1 MAKGRW
7 VAPAARHQAPP
18 VASIPLPVEMP
29 AEATWA
35 MVGEALRR
43 LEFYTETLKPSFLQE
58 CLTLTKSI
66 RFGERAGEFRFRVGE
81 REVVGYSYA
90 PPSVNLPTKL
100 YEMKCNR
107 CMPAWACVHV
117 AAVTVALGSQV
128 PEIKAVLSTPGWA
141 MALTPLL
148 EETAPKKAPPPPPSP
163 DDRGVEPGLIR
174 YVLKAG
180 EPNDLLG
187 GARLSSAFLQRSLVR
202 APRKAGY
209 DPIVTKFPASL
220 SEAAQKI
227 DTISDVDREID
238 ELAQQIE
245 LLEDLVR
252 YNPAGLGRA
261 AASLRSL
268 ESQWMALL
276 PQVAEVYVG
285 EVRVR
290 VSPDP
295 ITIRLE
301 VEDGKE
307 GQLRLRWLPQV
318 KALVPIG
325 RGYLQTQDDVL
336 RPVAANTHPGVIRL
350 LQGQMPRVPAE
361 QIEDFLERFIPSV
374 RVPLE
379 LRTRHLRAL
388 PAGAV
393 PPRPRLIVTTQ
404 NGALSLEPRFAYAI
418 GEAVAEIAA
427 DDLRPLLR
435 VEGATGKYKVVNR
448 DPHAEAALV
457 RALSDAGF
465 RASSLGEDAAL
476 DFLLEGLPK
485 VQAIGFEVFVDQGA
499 QRMAP
504 KGKLDPQIRVGS
516 GLDWFD
522 LKVSFTHD
530 GQEVSAEAVLA
541 SWREGRK
548 YHKLPDGQMLRLPES
563 WLARHAGTLG
573 ELQDVR
579 AASGNKMSAF
589 AAPLVAELLEE
600 AGESKALARWKE
612 IARKVLDFDGV
623 PEWPIP
629 PGVQA
634 EPREYQKRGFHW
646 LVWLRDLDLGG
657 VLADDMGLGKTLQTL
672 LLLFDTHGDPDGPPS
687 LVVAPTSVVH
697 NWAAEAQ
704 KFVPDLRIYIHHG
717 SNRETKLPR
726 TGVDLIV
733 TSYALLRY
741 DEKIFTRD
749 RFRYVVLDEAQ
760 MIKNPDS
767 QIAAICQRLQSDHRL
782 ALTGTPLE
790 NNLVELWSIYQFLMP
805 GFFGTRQS
813 FAGRYA
819 TAVHKQQN
827 IEALATLRK
836 RIRPFIL
843 RRRKEEVATELPP
856 RTEQVL
862 YCELGAQQ
870 RRLYE
875 QVKATFREQ
884 VMARIESTGGVGG
897 ATIQILEALMRLRQA
912 CCDPRL
918 LPFEEARRSTSS
930 AKRSLLRDTLE
941 EIVAE
946 GHRTLI
952 FSQWPSLLRLVEE
965 DLRALDLT
973 WLYLDGHTKD
983 RKQLV
988 DRWNRPDG
996 PPVFLISL
1004 KAGGVGLNLTGADHV
1019 IHLDP
1024 WWNPAVERQATD
1036 RAHRIGQ
1043 TKPVVVYKLVAR
1055 DTVEEKILEL
1065 QARKQAL
1072 FDATVDAEKMLTESL
1087 TREDLESVFAPSGP
1101 TESVGT
1107 DLAEESG
1114 VELDSPLAGVLT
1126 PLRAPGE
1133 RGGGNGERGGGG
1145 NGERGGN
1152 GGSGGGS
1159 RARPPRRRTRGGGGG
1174 GGGRPNPPTPQ
1185 S

>member
-7 VAPAARHQAPP
+7 VAPAARHNAPP

-58 CLTLTKSI
+58 CLALTKAI

-81 REVVGYSYA
+81 REVVGFSYA

-128 PEIKAVLSTPGWA
+128 PEIRGVLTTPGWA

-148 EETAPKKAPPPPPSP
+148 EETAPKKAAPPAAGATPG
-163 DDRGVEPGLIR
+163 DDRGVEPGHIR

-187 GARLSSAFLQRSLVR
+187 NARLSSAFLQRSLVR
-202 APRKAGY
+202 APRKVGY
-209 DPIVTKFPASL
+209 DPVVTKFPATL
-220 SEAAQKI
+220 AEAAQKI
-227 DTISDVDREID
+227 DTISDVDRAID
-238 ELAQQIE
+238 ELAQQVE

-268 ESQWMALL
+268 EMQWMALL
-276 PQVAEVYVG
+276 PQTAEVFVG
-285 EVRVR
+285 EARVR
-290 VSPDP
+290 VVGEP
-295 ITIRLE
+295 ISIRLE

-307 GQLRLRWLPQV
+307 GQLRLRWLPAV
-318 KALVPIG
+318 KALVPLG
-325 RGYLQTQDDVL
+325 RGYVLTQDDLL
-336 RPVAANTHPGVIRL
+336 RPLAANTHPGVIRL

-361 QIEDFLERFIPSV
+361 QIDDFLERFSPSV

-393 PPRPRLIVTTQ
+393 PPKPRLIVTTQ
-404 NGALSLEPRFAYAI
+404 NGALTIEPRFAYAL

-448 DPHAEAALV
+448 DPEAEGTLLV
-457 RALSDAGF
+457 KLAEAGF
-465 RASSLGEDAAL
+465 RTGNLGEEAAL
-476 DFLLEGLPK
+476 DFLLEGLP
-485 VQAIGFEVFVDQGA
+485 QAQALGFEVFVDA
-499 QRMAP
+499 SAKRMTP
-504 KGKLDPQIRVGS
+504 KGKLDPQIKVGS

-522 LKVSFTHD
+522 LKVSFTHE
-530 GQEVSAEAVLA
+530 GQEVSVEAVLA

-548 YHKLPDGQMLRLPES
+548 YHKLPDGQVFRLPES

-589 AAPLVAELLEE
+589 AAPLVADLLEE
-600 AGESKALARWKE
+600 AGQSKALGRWKE
-612 IARKVLDFDGV
+612 IARKVLDFEGV

-672 LLLFDTHGDPDGPPS
+672 LLLYDTHGDPEGHPS

-697 NWAAEAQ
+697 NWAAEAE
-704 KFVPDLRIYIHHG
+704 KFVPDLRVYIHHG
-717 SNRETKLPR
+717 PNRLDKLPR
-726 TGVDLIV
+726 KDVDVIV

-741 DEKIFTRD
+741 DDALFTKD

-767 QIAAICQRLQSDHRL
+767 QIAAICQKLQSDHRL

-819 TAVHKQQN
+819 TAVHKQQDL
-827 IEALATLRK
+827 EALSTLRE
-836 RIRPFIL
+836 RIKPFIL

-862 YCELGAQQ
+862 YCELSPQQ

-875 QVKATFREQ
+875 QVKTTFREQ
-884 VMARIESTGGVGG
+884 VMTRIESTGGIGG

-918 LPFEEARRSTSS
+918 LPFEEARRSTAS

-965 DLRALDLT
+965 DLRAMSLT

-983 RKQLV
+983 RKALV

-996 PPVFLISL
+996 PPVFLVSL

-1087 TREDLESVFAPSGP
+1087 TREDLESVFAPTSG
-1101 TESVGT
+1101 TAEAFTGGDVGDDT
-1107 DLAEESG
+1107 DG
-1114 VELDSPLAGVLT
+1114 DSLFSGVLT
-1126 PLRAPGE
+1126 PIKTHE
-1133 RGGGNGERGGGG
+1133 RGNTSGKSNGGGG
-1145 NGERGGN
+1145 ANAAPAGN
-1152 GGSGGGS
+1152 AS
-1159 RARPPRRRTRGGGGG
+1159 RARPPRRRGRGGAGN
-1174 GGGRPNPPTPQ
+1174 RPPASPPPAPTT
-1185 S
+1185 

>member
-1 MAKGRW
+1 
-7 VAPAARHQAPP
+7 
-18 VASIPLPVEMP
+18 MP

-58 CLTLTKSI
+58 CLALTKAI

-81 REVVGYSYA
+81 REVVGFSYA

-128 PEIKAVLSTPGWA
+128 PEIRGVLTTPGWA

-148 EETAPKKAPPPPPSP
+148 EETAPKKAPPPPPSATP
-163 DDRGVEPGLIR
+163 GEDRGVEPGHIR

-187 GARLSSAFLQRSLVR
+187 NARLSSAFLQRFLVR
-202 APRKAGY
+202 APRKVGY
-209 DPIVTKFPASL
+209 DPIVTKFPATL
-220 SEAAQKI
+220 AEAAQKI
-227 DTISDVDREID
+227 DTISDVDRAID
-238 ELAQQIE
+238 ELAQQVE

-268 ESQWMALL
+268 EMQWMALL
-276 PQVAEVYVG
+276 PQTAEVFVG
-285 EVRVR
+285 DARVR
-290 VSPDP
+290 VVSEPQS
-295 ITIRLE
+295 IRLE

-307 GQLRLRWLPQV
+307 GQLRLRWLPAA
-318 KALVPIG
+318 KALVPLG
-325 RGYLQTQDDVL
+325 RGYVLTQDDLL
-336 RPVAANTHPGVIRL
+336 RPLAANTHPGVIRL

-361 QIEDFLERFIPSV
+361 QIDDFLERFIPSV

-393 PPRPRLIVTTQ
+393 PPKPRLIVTTQ
-404 NGALSLEPRFAYAI
+404 NGALTLEPRFAYAI

-448 DPHAEAALV
+448 DPEAEATLLEKLGA
-457 RALSDAGF
+457 AGF
-465 RASSLGEDAAL
+465 RSGAMGEEAAL
-476 DFLLEGLPK
+476 DFLLEGLP
-485 VQAIGFEVFVDQGA
+485 QAQALGFEVFVDA
-499 QRMAP
+499 SAKRMTP
-504 KGKLDPQIRVGS
+504 KGKLDPQIKVGS

-530 GQEVSAEAVLA
+530 GQEVSVEAVLA

-548 YHKLPDGQMLRLPES
+548 YHKLPDGQVFRLPES

-579 AASGNKMSAF
+579 AASGNRMSAF
-589 AAPLVAELLEE
+589 AAPLVADLLEE
-600 AGESKALARWKE
+600 AGQSKALARWKE
-612 IARKVLDFDGV
+612 IARKVLDFEGV

-634 EPREYQKRGFHW
+634 EPREYQKTGFHW

-672 LLLFDTHGDPDGPPS
+672 LLLYDTHGDPDGSPS

-697 NWAAEAQ
+697 NWAAEAARSSCRTCA
-704 KFVPDLRIYIHHG
+704 PTSTTGRTG
-717 SNRETKLPR
+717 SRQLPR
-726 TGVDLIV
+726 KGIDVIV

-741 DEKIFTRD
+741 DDALFTRGPLPLRRARRSADDQEPGLAD
-749 RFRYVVLDEAQ
+749 RRDLPEAAVGPPARADGHAAREQPGRALEHLPVPHAGVLRRPAVL
-760 MIKNPDS
+760 
-767 QIAAICQRLQSDHRL
+767 RR
-782 ALTGTPLE
+782 ALHHGGP
-790 NNLVELWSIYQFLMP
+790 QA
-805 GFFGTRQS
+805 
-813 FAGRYA
+813 AGRRGPRDPA
-819 TAVHKQQN
+819 RAHP
-827 IEALATLRK
+827 
-836 RIRPFIL
+836 PFIL

-862 YCELGAQQ
+862 YCELSPQQ

-875 QVKATFREQ
+875 QVKDHVPR
-884 VMARIESTGGVGG
+884 TGHDPH
-897 ATIQILEALMRLRQA
+897 RQHGRHRRGDDP
-912 CCDPRL
+912 DPRGAHAPAAGL
-918 LPFEEARRSTSS
+918 LRPAAS
-930 AKRSLLRDTLE
+930 ALRGGPSQHGLGQTLAPHRDTLE

-965 DLRALDLT
+965 DLRA
-973 WLYLDGHTKD
+973 
-983 RKQLV
+983 
-988 DRWNRPDG
+988 
-996 PPVFLISL
+996 
-1004 KAGGVGLNLTGADHV
+1004 
-1019 IHLDP
+1019 
-1024 WWNPAVERQATD
+1024 VE
-1036 RAHRIGQ
+1036 
-1043 TKPVVVYKLVAR
+1043 P
-1055 DTVEEKILEL
+1055 
-1065 QARKQAL
+1065 
-1072 FDATVDAEKMLTESL
+1072 
-1087 TREDLESVFAPSGP
+1087 
-1101 TESVGT
+1101 
-1107 DLAEESG
+1107 DLAVPGRPHQGPQGSWT
-1114 VELDSPLAGVLT
+1114 AGT
-1126 PLRAPGE
+1126 ARM
-1133 RGGGNGERGGGG
+1133 
-1145 NGERGGN
+1145 
-1152 GGSGGGS
+1152 
-1159 RARPPRRRTRGGGGG
+1159 ARPCSWSAS
-1174 GGGRPNPPTPQ
+1174 RPAAWAST
-1185 S
+1185 